1 MFQEEVLHLVRY
13 LSARDFIYPKI
24 LFHQFEEDTVVFQTK
39 LVILGKAVYQNALL
53 PFENRLNVD
62 LLLRCLRSLI

>member
-24 LFHQFEEDTVVFQTK
+24 QTK
-39 LVILGKAVYQNALL
+39 LVILGKAVYQKAFL